1 MTIRQDLAGRVALI
15 TGAGNGIGRETA
27 NQIAA
32 RGAIVGI
39 NDLKPEFVEAT
50 VAEHP
55 RRGRAG
61 LRRRPE
67 RLHPRRHPVG
77 RRAGP

>member
-27 NQIAA
+27 KQLAA

-39 NDLKPEFVEAT
+39 NDLKPMLIIRST
-50 VAEHP
+50 VSGMISGTAW
-55 RRGRAG
+55 
-61 LRRRPE
+61 
-67 RLHPRRHPVG
+67 
-77 RRAGP
+77 